1 MRVRVKERQKGGLS
15 MKKIQILLSTYNG
28 DRHLRAQL
36 DSFLQL
42 ENADEVSVLIR
53 DDGSTDGTRAILAE
67 YAEKHGFQVILGENV
82 GLNASMQL
90 LFENADPECLFYAYA
105 DQDDVWLPAKLSR
118 AVSVL
123 EAEENGTPLLYAA
136 RSHLTDADGN
146 VIGETLLAKRAP
158 SLANALVQNVC
169 IGHTQVYNQ
178 TMLALL
184 RSHYHEDMFVI
195 DHWAYLIA
203 AAFGKV
209 ILDKA
214 LVTLYRQHG
223 KNSIGYG
230 NTTASKIKN
239 RIRRAR
245 AGVPKAHAKQMT
257 ALFSAFGDE
266 LSPDDR
272 KTVSRFLTARK
283 SFFCRL
289 GYLLRPDAYRQGLVE
304 NMGFRLLY
312 LLGSYNDINRH
323 KTKR

>member
-1 MRVRVKERQKGGLS
+1 

-28 DRHLRAQL
+28 EKYLREQL
-36 DSFLQL
+36 DSFLRL
-42 ENADEVSVLIR
+42 ENAEEISVLIR
-53 DDGSTDGTRAILAE
+53 DDGSTDGTREILAE
-67 YAEKHGFQVILGENV
+67 YEEKHGFRILYGENV
-82 GLNASMQL
+82 GLNASMQI
-90 LFENADPECLFYAYA
+90 LFENADGECLYYAYA
-105 DQDDVWLPAKLSR
+105 DQDDVWLPHKLAR

-123 EAEENGTPLLYAA
+123 EGEDADAPLLYAA
-136 RSHLTDADGN
+136 RSHLTDVDGN
-146 VIGETLLAKRAP
+146 VIGETLLPKRPP
-158 SLANALVQNVC
+158 SFENALVQNIC

-184 RSHYHEDMFVI
+184 RAHYHKDMFVI

-203 AAFGKV
+203 TAFGKV
-209 ILDKA
+209 VLDPT

-223 KNSIGYG
+223 KNAIGYG

-272 KTVSRFLTARK
+272 KTVSRFLAARK
-283 SFFCRL
+283 NFFCRL

-312 LLGSYNDINRH
+312 LSGSYNDVNKR